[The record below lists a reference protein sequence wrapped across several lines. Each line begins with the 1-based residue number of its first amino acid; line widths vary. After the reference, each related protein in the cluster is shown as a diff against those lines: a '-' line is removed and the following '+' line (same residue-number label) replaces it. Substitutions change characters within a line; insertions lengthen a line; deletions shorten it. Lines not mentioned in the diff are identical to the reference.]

1 MTDAAGEW
9 SWILWLAIAAY
20 LIGREAVFQKRR
32 KP

>member
-1 MTDAAGEW
+1 MIDVGEW

-20 LIGREAVFQKRR
+20 LIGREALHQKRR